1 MKPISEGY
9 ETART
14 KGTFKTRRQTKQIY
28 IYNKT
33 YIDTLKYRYGYIG
46 KIVMCVYVRV
56 CVCVCITNITA
67 TTEMLNVKSVLFML
81 KSYFKMFVSSSDSKQ
96 SVFPRQS

>member
-1 MKPISEGY
+1 MNENMKQQSKRY
-9 ETART
+9 ETVQT

-33 YIDTLKYRYGYIG
+33 CIDTLKYRYGSIN

-56 CVCVCITNITA
+56 CMCVYN
-67 TTEMLNVKSVLFML
+67 
-81 KSYFKMFVSSSDSKQ
+81 
-96 SVFPRQS
+96 